1 MERLLE
7 IFREWDVRRVTA
19 MCDPENTASWR
30 LMERLGMRRKGELKQ
45 NVYFFCDPEGN
56 PIWKDTYE
64 YGLLREEWKQ
74 R

>member
-1 MERLLE
+1 
-7 IFREWDVRRVTA
+7 